1 MESRDVTER
10 LQLIANYV
18 SNSGVI
24 NGVDWNA
31 TLLEAKAEIER
42 LRNYERKIKMA
53 CRW

>member
-10 LQLIANYV
+10 LQLMADYLSH
-18 SNSGVI
+18 SNPI
-24 NGVDWNA
+24 NGVDWHA

>member
-10 LQLIANYV
+10 LQLMADYV
-18 SNSGVI
+18 GSSPI
-24 NGVDWNA
+24 NGTDWHA

-42 LRNYERKIKMA
+42 LRDYERKIKMA